1 VSVDLSAGESTRMSP
16 TSLRGSSGW
25 WRSYDWILLGAA
37 LMLSILGSLLV
48 WSASK
53 SDMAV
58 AAGDPIYFLKRHL
71 FNMVLGIIL
80 GLIVSRINYP
90 QLRAYTPVL
99 YVLSLLGLV
108 AVLLVGVSI
117 AGAKAWIRLP
127 GGFTLQPSEFAKVAI
142 ILALAFL
149 LGEKRNE
156 ADEPRGGDVV
166 LALVIAAVPLALI
179 LKQNDTGTV
188 LIIGT
193 IIIAMVAISG
203 APTRWVA
210 GLVGAAVIAGFLAV
224 KFVLKPYQLERLTSF
239 VNPDGSAKTGGFNVA
254 QARIAIGNGGWLGQG
269 LFHGAQTQG
278 NFVPVNESDFIFS
291 VAGEELGFL
300 GSMVIIGL
308 LLVILWRGVMIAMR
322 ASDLFGRLVAAGVV
336 AWIGFQAFENLGMTV
351 GIMPVTGV
359 PLPFVSYGGTSMFAS
374 WIAIGLLQNV
384 YLRSQE

>member
-1 VSVDLSAGESTRMSP
+1 M
-16 TSLRGSSGW
+16 SLRGSSAW

>member
-1 VSVDLSAGESTRMSP
+1 M
-16 TSLRGSSGW
+16 SLRGSSAW

-239 VNPDGSAKTGGFNVA
+239 VNPVGSAKTGGFNVA